1 MLDLMT
7 LGFSMGLNNDLQK
20 MREET
25 GATGTCN
32 NDENLAE
39 AEANMATD
47 ALEFAADAVGGVV
60 NTFEN
65 AVTVTA
71 DALIPS
77 WTMVE
82 SVVECVP
89 TAPTVD
95 LSLPTAPTSKK

>member
-7 LGFSMGLNNDLQK
+7 LGFSMGLNTDLQK
-20 MREET
+20 MREQT

-32 NDENLAE
+32 NDENLPE
-39 AEANMATD
+39 AEPTMATD
-47 ALEFAADAVGGVV
+47 ALEVAADAVGGVV
-60 NTFEN
+60 NAFET

-77 WTMVE
+77 WSMVE

-95 LSLPTAPTSKK
+95 LSLPTAPSAKK